1 MFPYYAGVKMFVITS
16 IIAACITALIGNAA
30 RHAFQK
36 AQEPS
41 EVDFKI
47 SPEEKL
53 RQIYRSA
60 YIADLSLRGEAA
72 SKSDH

>member
-1 MFPYYAGVKMFVITS
+1 MLVITFVIS
-16 IIAACITALIGNAA
+16 ACIVALIANAVL
-30 RHAFQK
+30 HAVQQ

-41 EVDFKI
+41 EVDLKP

-60 YIADLSLRGEAA
+60 YIADLSLRAEAA
-72 SKSDH
+72 SKADH

>member
-1 MFPYYAGVKMFVITS
+1 MFPYYAGVKMFIITS

-30 RHAFQK
+30 LHAFQQ

-41 EVDFKI
+41 EVDFKT
-47 SPEEKL
+47 SSDQQL
-53 RQIYRSA
+53 CQIYRSA